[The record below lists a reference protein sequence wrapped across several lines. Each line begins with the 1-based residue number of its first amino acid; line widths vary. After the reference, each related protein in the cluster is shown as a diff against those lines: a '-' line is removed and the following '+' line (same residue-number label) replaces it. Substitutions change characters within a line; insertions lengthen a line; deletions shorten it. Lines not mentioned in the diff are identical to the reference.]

1 MAPHTVGG
9 PVPVAS
15 RVGRDKQRYDGETGG
30 RMVAGCVSKKKFRLS
45 LSFFFLFRSR
55 PRSPRSLSAHVAP
68 LLFLLSPPPCLQ
80 KKNRTVPVRITG
92 HDGGSGGESTAKL
105 SAENVRVLL
114 VTSRSG
120 AGLVF
125 PKGGWETDE
134 SCEAAA
140 ARETVE
146 EAGVRGDLEPESLG
160 TFRFASSKKQA
171 PNGSGGEG
179 EAEPRKSSAAT
190 MFALRVREELRE
202 WPESAQRC
210 RVWLSPGDALAACKH
225 AWMREALGAW
235 AARHGIGSGGGG
247 AASGGD
253 GGREGARS
261 DGANGIVS
269 SVGGANAAGPSR
281 PLEPSPGGRERAAAA
296 AVEAARAAGLAV
308 EPWITIAGEE
318 GGGGEGRGE
327 GTKPAKTK

>member
-1 MAPHTVGG
+1 MRSFSV
-9 PVPVAS
+9 
-15 RVGRDKQRYDGETGG
+15 
-30 RMVAGCVSKKKFRLS
+30 
-45 LSFFFLFRSR
+45 LSFSFRSR
-55 PRSPRSLSAHVAP
+55 PPPPRSLSHAP
-68 LLFLLSPPPCLQ
+68 SSSSSSLLFPT
-80 KKNRTVPVRITG
+80 NRTVPVRIIG
-92 HDGGSGGESTAKL
+92 DDTAKIN
-105 SAENVRVLL
+105 AENVRVLL

-146 EAGVRGDLEPESLG
+146 EAGVRGDLEPEPLG
-160 TFRFASSKKQA
+160 TFYFASSKQKK
-171 PNGSGGEG
+171 
-179 EAEPRKSSAAT
+179 EAANNKKSSAAT
-190 MFALRVREELRE
+190 MFALRVREELKE

-210 RVWLSPGDALAACKH
+210 RVWLRPGDALAACKH

-235 AARHGIGSGGGG
+235 AARHGIGGESG
-247 AASGGD
+247 SGEE
-253 GGREGARS
+253 REGEARS
-261 DGANGIVS
+261 DGK
-269 SVGGANAAGPSR
+269 AGPSSSTK

-308 EPWITIAGEE
+308 VPWIRIAGEE
-318 GGGGEGRGE
+318 EEGEGRGGE